1 MDYGTNIESYLG
13 WRGDIPFSVSPFSEI
28 DAIVL
33 CKLAYYDLVAL
44 DEAKAEAGLSLA
56 ECTEEA
62 SGLIA
67 PKGPSSEGRGFFEKT
82 AATKRF
88 GDVRVCRYVDTEPS
102 LERTQF
108 SAEEFHLPDG
118 RIFVAFRGTDS
129 TILGWK
135 EDFELSFKETEAQ
148 KRARSYL
155 AKTLRHA
162 EGSGTHL
169 LVGGHSK
176 GANLAQY
183 ATAELT
189 GKELSQIDAIYL
201 LDGPGIAPELASGKP
216 SRAWIAKTIRIIP
229 SFSVFGR
236 LFEPALAPFVVH
248 SSGEGVFQHE
258 LLSWQLREGKLD
270 LAAKPDPKSDYCA
283 EVFHEWMDNVS
294 LKERQ
299 EFTDDV
305 FNAIGRAG
313 SKTSDIAAS
322 LNESLPLILE
332 GIADSRPGARKTA
345 AKVPLRMFAGAVSDS
360 LKEHVPIQWFLVDGL
375 AHCIELLAGGI
386 LLIALHQIAIPMAL
400 SLALFA
406 VVVVL
411 AAELVFRLKAEGA
424 DLRKEQLRIRA
435 LIAASLIFVLTIVK
449 PEALYIYA
457 SLFFGIILSL
467 GSWSYAKKARS
478 GKERGTSPIFNGFC
492 AIALALSAAFVLVA
506 PYSTFAAYATS
517 LGYLL
522 LICAIAAFLDW
533 RHEAS
538 AASGL

>member
-1 MDYGTNIESYLG
+1 MDYGTNIEGYLG

-33 CKLAYYDLVAL
+33 CKLSYYDLAAL
-44 DEAKAEAGLSLA
+44 DEAKTETGLSLA
-56 ECTEEA
+56 ECVEEA
-62 SGLIA
+62 SGAIA
-67 PKGPSSEGRGFFEKT
+67 SKGLNSEGAGFFET
-82 AATKRF
+82 AARTRRF
-88 GDVRVCRYVDTEPS
+88 RDVRVCHYVDTEPS
-102 LERTQF
+102 LDRTQF
-108 SAEEFHLPDG
+108 SATEFHLPDG
-118 RIFVAFRGTDS
+118 RVFVAFRGTDS

-155 AKTLRHA
+155 AGTLRRT
-162 EGSGTHL
+162 GKSGMHL

-189 GKELSQIDAIYL
+189 DQELSQIDAIYL

-216 SRAWIAKTIRIIP
+216 SRTWIAKTIRIIP

-236 LFEPALAPFVVH
+236 LFEPSLAPLVVH
-248 SSGEGVFQHE
+248 SSAEGFFQHE
-258 LLSWQLREGKLD
+258 LLSWQLRSRKLD
-270 LAAKPDPKSDYCA
+270 LAAAPDPESDYCA

-305 FNAIGRAG
+305 FDAISRAG

-332 GIADSRPGARKTA
+332 GIAGSRPGAKKTA

-375 AHCIELLAGGI
+375 AHCIELIAGGI

-411 AAELVFRLKAEGA
+411 AAELIFRLRAEGS
-424 DLRKEQLRIRA
+424 DPKKEQPRIVVLVVA
-435 LIAASLIFVLTIVK
+435 VLIFVLTIVK
-449 PEALYIYA
+449 PDALYIYA
-457 SLFFGIILSL
+457 SLAFGIVLGL
-467 GSWSYAKKARS
+467 GSWSYAKKAQS

-522 LICAIAAFLDW
+522 LICAVAAFLDW
-533 RHEAS
+533 RHEVK

>member
-44 DEAKAEAGLSLA
+44 DEAKTEAGLSLA

-67 PKGPSSEGRGFFEKT
+67 PKGLSSEGRGFFEKA

-118 RIFVAFRGTDS
+118 RTFVAFRGTDS

-155 AKTLRHA
+155 AETLRHA
-162 EGSGTHL
+162 EESGTHL

-248 SSGEGVFQHE
+248 SSGGGVFQHE

-270 LAAKPDPKSDYCA
+270 LAAAPDPESDYCA

-332 GIADSRPGARKTA
+332 GIAGSRPGARKTA

-375 AHCIELLAGGI
+375 AHCIELIAGGI

-411 AAELVFRLKAEGA
+411 AAELVFRLKAEEA
-424 DLRKEQLRIRA
+424 DPKKEQPRIVA
-435 LIAASLIFVLTIVK
+435 LVVAVLIFVLTIVK
-449 PEALYIYA
+449 PDALYIYA
-457 SLFFGIILSL
+457 SLAFGIVLGL
-467 GSWSYAKKARS
+467 GSWSYARKARS

-492 AIALALSAAFVLVA
+492 AIALGLSAAFVLVA

>member
-67 PKGPSSEGRGFFEKT
+67 PKGLSSEGRGFFEKT

-162 EGSGTHL
+162 EESGTHL

-270 LAAKPDPKSDYCA
+270 LAAKPDPESDYCA

-305 FNAIGRAG
+305 FNAIGGAG

-332 GIADSRPGARKTA
+332 GIAGSRPGARKTA

>member
-1 MDYGTNIESYLG
+1 MDYGTSIESYLG

-33 CKLAYYDLVAL
+33 CKLACYGLVAL
-44 DEAKAEAGLSLA
+44 DEAKTEAGLSLA

-67 PKGPSSEGRGFFEKT
+67 PKGLNSEGRGFFEKT

-108 SAEEFHLPDG
+108 SAEEFRLPDG

-155 AKTLRHA
+155 AEALRHA

-183 ATAELT
+183 ATAGLT
-189 GKELSQIDAIYL
+189 GKELSRIDAIYL
-201 LDGPGIAPELASGKP
+201 LDGPGMAPELASGKP

-248 SSGEGVFQHE
+248 GSGGGVFQHE
-258 LLSWQLREGKLD
+258 LLSWQLREGKFG
-270 LAAKPDPKSDYCA
+270 LAAKPDPESDYCA

-294 LKERQ
+294 LEERQ
-299 EFTDDV
+299 EFTDDL
-305 FNAIGRAG
+305 FSAIARTG
-313 SKTSDIAAS
+313 STTSEISATLA
-322 LNESLPLILE
+322 ESLPKILA
-332 GIADSRPGARKTA
+332 GVASSRPGAKKAA
-345 AKVPLRMFAGAVSDS
+345 AKLPLRLMAGKVLDALPESFDIRW
-360 LKEHVPIQWFLVDGL
+360 LLGNGL
-375 AHCIELLAGGI
+375 AHCLELAAGGV
-386 LLIALHQIAIPMAL
+386 LLIALHKIAIPLAL

-406 VVVVL
+406 VVAVL
-411 AAELVFRLKAEGA
+411 FTEMLIRLKASGWDA
-424 DLRKEQLRIRA
+424 KKEQPRMAAFLVAA
-435 LIAASLIFVLTIVK
+435 LVFVLAIVK

-492 AIALALSAAFVLVA
+492 AIALALSAVFVLVA

-522 LICAIAAFLDW
+522 FICAIAAFLDW

>member
-1 MDYGTNIESYLG
+1 M
-13 WRGDIPFSVSPFSEI
+13 
-28 DAIVL
+28 
-33 CKLAYYDLVAL
+33 AL
-44 DEAKAEAGLSLA
+44 DEAKTEAGLSLA

-67 PKGPSSEGRGFFEKT
+67 PKGLSSEGRGFFEKT

-88 GDVRVCRYVDTEPS
+88 GDVRVCRYVDTESS

-270 LAAKPDPKSDYCA
+270 LAAKPDPESDYCA